1 MFPVR
6 VQWLPLR
13 DVAVILSM
21 SDEALRKKLE
31 RHARKAPDGVVEAE
45 LDGIRGRK
53 FGRSWR
59 VLLSERWL
67 GELGKRPA

>member
-1 MFPVR
+1 
-6 VQWLPLR
+6 
-13 DVAVILSM
+13 VAAILSM

-45 LDGIRGRK
+45 IDGIRGRK